1 MAPRCGKVS
10 EASRKGLVT
19 IAQRRQVSLLL
30 VCLVRR
36 VCQFTFIAYARM
48 NTWIALEN
56 SPPQAPKNSQK
67 SDSPNSDF
75 LGVLGVEA
83 KSLLGGGV
91 RINASRQALGHM
103 T

>member
-36 VCQFTFIAYARM
+36 VCQFTFIAYARI

-67 SDSPNSDF
+67 SDSPPNSD
-75 LGVLGVEA
+75 VLGVEA
-83 KSLLGGGV
+83 KSLLGGI
-91 RINASRQALGHM
+91 R
-103 T
+103 